1 MESCSSNLQKNQR
14 ISRSCIC
21 DHGRKTAMLH
31 EPPFRTGNSCRTFD
45 GLLTDFLFDLHH
57 FAAFGSKK
65 QKCLR
70 TGILRRKKAKKMV
83 HPTRFELMTFYSG
96 GRRSIQ
102 LSYGCPYHCYIK
114 YSLFSIF
121 KGAPD
126 KKPEIFIK
134 ISGFLPSLPVRR
146 SIYHAGELEFIPRPA
161 GKQRTEKRNEAR
173 TVGSANPAGPR
184 TLKSPLP
191 GDVSVLLFPPRG
203 LFRTTLPRFRV
214 TAPSRRTLPP
224 ER

>member
-21 DHGRKTAMLH
+21 GHGRKTAMLY

-102 LSYGCPYHCYIK
+102 LSYGCPCHCYIK
-114 YSLFSIF
+114 YSLFLIF
-121 KGAPD
+121 KAGVD
-126 KKPEIFIK
+126 KNPVFFNDFPGNHGN
-134 ISGFLPSLPVRR
+134 SG
-146 SIYHAGELEFIPRPA
+146 I
-161 GKQRTEKRNEAR
+161 
-173 TVGSANPAGPR
+173 
-184 TLKSPLP
+184 
-191 GDVSVLLFPPRG
+191 FPPPH
-203 LFRTTLPRFRV
+203 LPKLVIFSV
-214 TAPSRRTLPP
+214 PFPKCP
-224 ER
+224 CEI